1 MSQTHHALSIAQD
14 SQPQGLSDCTTA
26 KIASHL
32 IFSHRIPYPKRIAAI
47 SVAAS
52 LAFCG
57 SLQAAETDDSG
68 MASADTET
76 VEVMS
81 VAGQRLRREQVGIKT
96 DTDLKLVPQ
105 SITVIDQET
114 LVAQQLRHISDAL
127 RLAGAAQGNVRLLT
141 PSADNTRIRG
151 FAAEQLLDGF
161 SQYYN
166 PGDRESVVNVAS
178 IAVLKGSNGLLYS
191 GGAGTPVGG
200 VIALESLMPEDTAEY
215 QLGVRLGSHALVQG
229 IMDTS
234 QPLTEHWSARINAE
248 YTQSDWQVDPLAL
261 KRFNINPTLAYR
273 DADNTLVIRAKFSR
287 WQQQD
292 YQGLPAT
299 GTIIGEDKVDPT
311 LFIGPTDL
319 PESESEFNGVTVHWQ
334 RAIGE
339 WQWTLAGRVAEA
351 SFSQYTQTLLGKG
364 LDFGADIPWVSD
376 PDLAEQLGYGRLPY
390 VLYNAAMHQE
400 QSELSVQSYASRQW
414 QSGQNKHTLLVGL
427 DASRYD
433 DEGFLAAAPVLTT
446 NSFGSKAIA
455 IVDLLNPEFLPFVMP
470 TNQGADQ
477 EVVNQ
482 ISGVYAQWQYD
493 VGRWHWLAG
502 LRVGQVSIDY
512 TSPDRNDHTKET
524 KFLPRF
530 GVTFDVNSTV
540 SAFVSYSSGVRGQP
554 FAQFSRAPL
563 PEESAQVE
571 VGLKAES
578 SSWTANIAAY
588 KIDRENVAVPDPDGF
603 LGSVAEGK
611 QASTGVDA
619 EATWFVQSDLQLQL
633 NYAYT
638 KATIEDNRFS
648 YAQKG
653 DRLAGVP
660 THSGRAWLQYQW
672 QVWNAD
678 LRAGFG
684 AIAQSSARVSQRND
698 IDIPG
703 FWRVDASIVAQ
714 WQHHEAALAVQN
726 LLNHDYFMSLGYFGS
741 RVAPADDMNLV
752 LSYRYLW

>member
-1 MSQTHHALSIAQD
+1 MLNRQFACFTRSYCKFFLQSFPKKLLVITIGFTLNAHAVAAQD
-14 SQPQGLSDCTTA
+14 ETQNTDNTLSDTN
-26 KIASHL
+26 
-32 IFSHRIPYPKRIAAI
+32 AI
-47 SVAAS
+47 
-52 LAFCG
+52 
-57 SLQAAETDDSG
+57 
-68 MASADTET
+68 ET
-76 VEVMS
+76 VS
-81 VAGQRLRREQVGIKT
+81 IAGQRLRREQVGIKT
-96 DTDLKLVPQ
+96 DTDLQRVPQ

-200 VIALESLMPEDTAEY
+200 VIALESLLPEAEAEY
-215 QLGVRLGSHALVQG
+215 QVGVRAGSHALVQG
-229 IMDTS
+229 VVDAS
-234 QPLTEHWSARINAE
+234 EPLTDRWSARFNAE
-248 YTQSDWQVDPLAL
+248 YTQSDWHIDPLAL

-273 DADNTLVIRAKFSR
+273 DNEQSLVIRTKFSR

-299 GTIIGEDKVDPT
+299 GTIMGEDRLDPQ
-311 LFIGPTDL
+311 LFIGPADL
-319 PESESEFNGVTVHWQ
+319 PESESEFAGLTVHWQ
-334 RAIGE
+334 STLGA
-339 WQWTLAGRVAEA
+339 WQWTLATRLADA

-364 LDFGADIPWVSD
+364 LDFGADIPWVDD
-376 PDLAEQLGYGRLPY
+376 PDVAEQLGYGRLPY
-390 VLYNAAMHQE
+390 ALYNAAMHQE
-400 QSELSVQSYASRQW
+400 QSEMSLQSYASRRW
-414 QSGQNKHTLLVGL
+414 ESGENTHTLLVGL
-427 DASRYD
+427 DASRYR
-433 DEGFLAAAPVLTT
+433 DEGFLAAAPVLVT
-446 NSFGSKAIA
+446 NPFGSKAIA
-455 IVDLLNPEFLPFVMP
+455 IVDLLNPEFQPFVMP
-470 TNQGADQ
+470 THQGADQ
-477 EVVNQ
+477 EVINQ

-502 LRVGQVSIDY
+502 LRVGHVSIDY

-524 KFLPRF
+524 KWLPRV
-530 GVTFDVNSTV
+530 GVTYDVSDTL

-563 PEESAQVE
+563 PEASAQIELGV
-571 VGLKAES
+571 KAEAED
-578 SSWTANIAAY
+578 WTANVSVYRIE
-588 KIDRENVAVPDPDGF
+588 RENVAVPDPDGF
-603 LGSVAEGK
+603 LGSVAEGQ
-611 QASTGVDA
+611 QASQGVDA
-619 EATWFVQSDLQLQL
+619 EATWFILPNLQWQL

-648 YAQKG
+648 YAQEG

-672 QVWNAD
+672 QMWNAE

-684 AIAQSSARVSQRND
+684 AIGQSSARVSQRNA

-703 FWRVDASIVAQ
+703 FWRVDASVVAQ
-714 WQHHEAALAVQN
+714 WQHHEVALAVQN
-726 LLNHDYFMSLGYFGS
+726 LLSHDYFMSLGYFGS
-741 RVAPADDMNLV
+741 RVAPADDINMV

>member
-1 MSQTHHALSIAQD
+1 MGHSQLLSLVKSENSDFHAVSFQRTKRFLAFSICLSLTTHIAVADEVQPQSSDAEAIETLSI
-14 SQPQGLSDCTTA
+14 
-26 KIASHL
+26 
-32 IFSHRIPYPKRIAAI
+32 
-47 SVAAS
+47 
-52 LAFCG
+52 
-57 SLQAAETDDSG
+57 
-68 MASADTET
+68 
-76 VEVMS
+76 
-81 VAGQRLRREQVGIKT
+81 AGQRLRREQVGIKT

-105 SITVIDQET
+105 SITVISQET

-166 PGDRESVVNVAS
+166 PGDRESVVNVAR

-200 VIALESLMPEDTAEY
+200 VIALESLLPEKEAEY
-215 QLGVRLGSHALVQG
+215 QVGLRVGSHALLQG
-229 IMDTS
+229 IVDTS
-234 QPLTEHWSARINAE
+234 QPLTENWSARFNAE
-248 YTQSDWQVDPLAL
+248 YTQSDWQIDPLAL
-261 KRFNINPTLAYR
+261 KRFNINPTLAYQ
-273 DADNTLVIRAKFSR
+273 DDENSLIFRAKFSR

-299 GTIIGEDKVDPT
+299 GTITGEDKLNPEM
-311 LFIGPTDL
+311 FIGPADL
-319 PESESEFNGVTVHWQ
+319 PESESEFNGLTMHWQ
-334 RAIGE
+334 RALGD
-339 WQWTLAGRVAEA
+339 WQWTLATRVADA

-364 LDFGADIPWVSD
+364 LDFGADIPWIDD

-390 VLYNAAMHQE
+390 ALYNAAMHQE
-400 QSELSVQSYASRQW
+400 QSELSLQSYASRQW
-414 QSGQNKHTLLVGL
+414 QTAQSKHTLLIGL
-427 DASRYD
+427 DASRYS
-433 DEGFLAAAPVLTT
+433 DEGFLAAAPVLIT
-446 NSFGSKAIA
+446 NPFGSKAIA
-455 IVDLLNPEFLPFVMP
+455 IVDLLNPEFQPFLMP
-470 TNQGADQ
+470 NNQGADQ
-477 EVVNQ
+477 EVINQ

-502 LRVGQVSIDY
+502 VRVGHVSIDY

-524 KFLPRF
+524 KFLPRI
-530 GVTFDVNSTV
+530 GVTYDINDTV
-540 SAFVSYSSGVRGQP
+540 STFVSYSSGVRGQP

-563 PEESAQVE
+563 PEESAQTE
-571 VGLKAES
+571 IGLKAEAET
-578 SSWTANIAAY
+578 WTANISAY
-588 KIDRENVAVPDPDGF
+588 RIDRENVAVPDPDGF

-611 QASTGVDA
+611 QASQGVDA
-619 EATWFVQSDLQLQL
+619 EAVWFIQPSVQLQL

-638 KATIEDNRFS
+638 KATIEDDRFS

-672 QVWNAD
+672 QAWNAD

-684 AIAQSSARVSQRND
+684 AVAQSSARVSQRNN

-703 FWRVDASIVAQ
+703 FWRVDASVVAQ

-726 LLNHDYFMSLGYFGS
+726 LLSHDYFVSLGYFGS
-741 RVAPADDMNLV
+741 RVAPADDINLV
-752 LSYRYLW
+752 FSYRYLW